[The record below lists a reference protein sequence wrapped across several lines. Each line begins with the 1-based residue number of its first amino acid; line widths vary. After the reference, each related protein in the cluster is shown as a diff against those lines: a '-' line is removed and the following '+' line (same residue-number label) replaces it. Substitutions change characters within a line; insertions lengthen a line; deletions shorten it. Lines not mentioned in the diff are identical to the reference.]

1 MKTKFVL
8 FVVFLST
15 AVVSFAG
22 NFIGHWKGKVASLP
36 IVFHISNDSVWSAT
50 LDSPMQGA
58 MGIKCGKVV
67 VAGDSITINMP
78 ALRADFKGVIAQ
90 DDKSISGTFTQ
101 GISLPLTLT
110 RTTADAVM
118 YNRPQEPQ
126 PPFVY
131 NTHDVTF
138 QNGEITLA
146 GTLTTPFWGK
156 SHKAVVLVSG
166 SGSQNRD
173 EELFGHKPFA
183 VIADYLTR
191 HGIAVLRYDD
201 RGVGG
206 SSKGRKDDTTID
218 LATDAMAA
226 VKYLKSRKDIDTTH
240 IGIVGH
246 SEGGLIA
253 VINAAQ
259 HPQDVNFIAT
269 LAGPYVSGRD
279 ILIRQNQLIAETM
292 GQPLGDSQLKH
303 INDLI
308 DAIYNS
314 TDTDQLATRLTE
326 ILESDSINKQQD
338 IATTVRVMTSPWY
351 VAFVKLDP
359 AQYIAQVKCPVFAA
373 NGTWDYQVDAMQ
385 NLEMAQKMIP
395 QATIKQYEGLNH
407 MFQPSSSRQAS
418 MNYGAIETTISEQLL
433 NDLAKWING
442 LK

>member
-1 MKTKFVL
+1 MKNRILLVLVFVFCGL
-8 FVVFLST
+8 VAMASDFV
-15 AVVSFAG
+15 
-22 NFIGHWKGKVASLP
+22 GHWKGTVANLP
-36 IVFHISNDSVWSAT
+36 IVFHISNNSEWSAT

-58 MGIKCGKVV
+58 KDIPCGKVSV
-67 VAGDSITINMP
+67 ECDTIVIDMP
-78 ALRADFKGVIAQ
+78 VLRANFKGVIAK
-90 DDKSISGTFTQ
+90 DDKSIVGTFTQ
-101 GISLPLTLT
+101 GMALPLTLN
-110 RTTADAVM
+110 RTTADAVV

-131 NTHDVTF
+131 NVKEVTF
-138 QNGEITLA
+138 QNGDITLA
-146 GTLTTPFWGK
+146 GTLTTPIIGK
-156 SHKAVVLVSG
+156 KHKAVVLVSG

-173 EELFGHKPFA
+173 EELYGHKPFA
-183 VIADYLTR
+183 VIADFLTR

-206 SSKGRKDDTTID
+206 SSKGSKDDTTID

-226 VKYLKSRKDIDTTH
+226 VEYLKSRNDIDTAH
-240 IGIVGH
+240 IGIIGH

-259 HPQDVNFIAT
+259 HPEDVNFIVT

-279 ILIRQNQLIAETM
+279 ILVRQNQLIAETM
-292 GQPLGDSQLKH
+292 GQSLNDSQLKH
-303 INDLI
+303 IDDLFN
-308 DAIYNS
+308 AIYNS
-314 TDTDQLATRLTE
+314 TNTEKLAVELTE
-326 ILESDSINKQQD
+326 ILKSDSTNKPQD
-338 IATTVRVMTSPWY
+338 IETTVKVMTSPWY

-359 AQYIAQVKCPVFAA
+359 TQYLTQVKCPVFAA

-385 NLEMAQKMIP
+385 NLAMAQKMIP

-433 NDLAKWING
+433 HDIAKWIIE

>member
-1 MKTKFVL
+1 MKTRYFL
-8 FVVFLST
+8 FVVFFVTVIASS
-15 AVVSFAG
+15 AADFV
-22 NFIGHWKGKVASLP
+22 GHWKGKVANLP
-36 IVFHISNDSVWSAT
+36 IVFHITNDSVWSAT

-58 MGIKCGKVV
+58 MGIECGKVEV
-67 VAGDSITINMP
+67 VDDNITIDMP
-78 ALRADFKGVIAQ
+78 VLRADFKGVIAQ
-90 DDKSISGTFTQ
+90 DDNSISGTFTQ
-101 GISLPLTLT
+101 GMSLPLTLT
-110 RTTADAVM
+110 RTTADAVV

-131 NTHDVTF
+131 NSQNVTF
-138 QNGEITLA
+138 QNGDISLA

-156 SHKAVVLVSG
+156 KHKAVVLVSG
-166 SGSQNRD
+166 SGAQNRD
-173 EELFGHKPFA
+173 EEIMGHKPFA

-206 SSKGRKDDTTID
+206 SSKGSKDDTTLD

-226 VKYLKSRKDIDTTH
+226 INYLKTRSDIDTTH
-240 IGIVGH
+240 IGIIGH

-259 HPQDVNFIAT
+259 YPTDVNFIVT
-269 LAGPYVSGRD
+269 LAGPYVCGRD
-279 ILIRQNQLIAETM
+279 ILVRQNQLIAETM
-292 GQPLGDSQLKH
+292 GQPLDDNQLKH
-303 INDLI
+303 INEMF
-308 DAIYNS
+308 DAIYKS
-314 TDTDQLATRLTE
+314 TDSEQLSIELTE
-326 ILESDSINKQQD
+326 ILKSDSTNKQQD
-338 IATTVRVMTSPWY
+338 IETTVKVMTSPWY
-351 VAFVKLDP
+351 MAFVKLDP
-359 AQYIAQVKCPVFAA
+359 AKYLSMVKCPVYAV
-373 NGTWDYQVDAMQ
+373 NGTWDYQVDATQ

-433 NDLAKWING
+433 DDLAKWING

>member
-1 MKTKFVL
+1 MRSKGCIFLVMLLCGLVASAADFV
-8 FVVFLST
+8 
-15 AVVSFAG
+15 
-22 NFIGHWKGKVASLP
+22 GHWKGKVANLP
-36 IVFHISNDSVWSAT
+36 IVFHIANDSIWSAT

-78 ALRADFKGVIAQ
+78 ALCANFKGVIAQ
-90 DDKSISGTFTQ
+90 DDKSITGTFTQ
-101 GISLPLTLT
+101 GMSLPLTLT

-131 NTHDVTF
+131 NTQDVTF
-138 QNGEITLA
+138 QNGDITLA
-146 GTLTTPFWGK
+146 GTLTTPFWGTR
-156 SHKAVVLVSG
+156 HKAVVLVSG

-206 SSKGRKDDTTID
+206 SSKGSKDDTTLD
-218 LATDAMAA
+218 LAADAMAA
-226 VKYLKSRKDIDTTH
+226 VKYLKSRSDIDTTH
-240 IGIVGH
+240 VGIIGH

-292 GQPLGDSQLKH
+292 GQPLNDGQLKH
-303 INDLI
+303 INDLL

-314 TDTDQLATRLTE
+314 TDPDQLATRLTE
-326 ILESDSINKQQD
+326 ILESDSTNKQQD

-407 MFQPSSSRQAS
+407 MFQPSLSRQAS

-433 NDLAKWING
+433 NDLTKWING

>member
-1 MKTKFVL
+1 M
-8 FVVFLST
+8 FLYSMV
-15 AVVSFAG
+15 AVAG
-22 NFIGHWKGKVASLP
+22 NFEGHWKGKVANLP
-36 IVFHISNDSVWSAT
+36 IVFHIANDSVWSAT

-78 ALRADFKGVIAQ
+78 ALHADFKGVIAQ
-90 DDKSISGTFTQ
+90 DDESISGTFTQ
-101 GISLPLTLT
+101 GMSLPLTLT
-110 RTTADAVM
+110 RTTADAVK

-126 PPFVY
+126 PPYVY
-131 NTHDVTF
+131 NSQDVTF
-138 QNGEITLA
+138 QNGDITFA

-166 SGSQNRD
+166 SGAQNRD

-206 SSKGRKDDTTID
+206 SSKGSRDDTTLD
-218 LATDAMAA
+218 FATDAMAA
-226 VKYLKSRKDIDTTH
+226 VKYLKSHNNIDTTH
-240 IGIVGH
+240 IGIIGH

-259 HPQDVNFIAT
+259 HPEDVNFIAT

-279 ILIRQNQLIAETM
+279 ILVRQNQLIAETM
-292 GQPLGDSQLKH
+292 GHTLNEEQLAQ
-303 INDLI
+303 IETI
-308 DAIYNS
+308 FETIYNS
-314 TDTDQLATRLTE
+314 TDTDQLAVRLTE
-326 ILESDSINKQQD
+326 ILKSDSTNKQQD
-338 IATTVRVMTSPWY
+338 IEPTVKVMTSPWY

-359 AQYIAQVKCPVFAA
+359 TQYISQVKCPVFAT
-373 NGTWDYQVDAMQ
+373 NGTWDYQVDATQ

-433 NDLAKWING
+433 YDLTKWING

>member
-1 MKTKFVL
+1 MKLKVTLIISMLCCGIVAFASDFV
-8 FVVFLST
+8 
-15 AVVSFAG
+15 
-22 NFIGHWKGKVASLP
+22 GHWKGKVANLP
-36 IVFHISNDSVWSAT
+36 IVFHIANDSIWSAT

-78 ALRADFKGVIAQ
+78 ALRANFKGVIVQ
-90 DDKSISGTFTQ
+90 DDKSITGTFTQ
-101 GISLPLTLT
+101 GMSLPLTLT

-131 NTHDVTF
+131 NTQDVTF
-138 QNGEITLA
+138 QNGDITLA

-156 SHKAVVLVSG
+156 KHKAVVLVSG

-206 SSKGRKDDTTID
+206 SSKGSKDDTTLD

-303 INDLI
+303 INDLF

-351 VAFVKLDP
+351 VAFVKLAP

-433 NDLAKWING
+433 NDLTKWING

>member
-1 MKTKFVL
+1 MRLKVALIISMLCCGIVAFASDFV
-8 FVVFLST
+8 
-15 AVVSFAG
+15 
-22 NFIGHWKGKVASLP
+22 GHWKGKVANLP
-36 IVFHISNDSVWSAT
+36 IVFHIANDSIWSAT

-67 VAGDSITINMP
+67 VSGDSITIDMP
-78 ALRADFKGVIAQ
+78 ALCADFKGVIAQ
-90 DDKSISGTFTQ
+90 DDKSIIGTFTQ

-131 NTHDVTF
+131 NTQDVTF
-138 QNGEITLA
+138 QNGDITLA
-146 GTLTTPFWGK
+146 GTLTTPFWGTR
-156 SHKAVVLVSG
+156 HKAVVLVSG
-166 SGSQNRD
+166 SGPQNRD

-206 SSKGRKDDTTID
+206 SSKGSKDDTTLD

-240 IGIVGH
+240 VGIIGH

-292 GQPLGDSQLKH
+292 GQPLNDGQLKH
-303 INDLI
+303 INDLF

-314 TDTDQLATRLTE
+314 TDIDQLATRLTE
-326 ILESDSINKQQD
+326 ILESDSTNKQQD

-373 NGTWDYQVDAMQ
+373 NGTWDYQVDATQ
-385 NLEMAQKMIP
+385 NLGMAQRMIP

-407 MFQPSSSRQAS
+407 LFQPSSSRQAS
-418 MNYGAIETTISEQLL
+418 MNYGAIETTISEQVLK
-433 NDLAKWING
+433 DMVEWIIRR
-442 LK
+442 

>member
-1 MKTKFVL
+1 MRSKGCIFLVMLLCGLVASAAEFV
-8 FVVFLST
+8 
-15 AVVSFAG
+15 
-22 NFIGHWKGKVASLP
+22 GHWKGKVASLP
-36 IVFHISNDSVWSAT
+36 IVFHIANDSIWSAT

-78 ALRADFKGVIAQ
+78 ALCANFKGVIAQ
-90 DDKSISGTFTQ
+90 DDKSITGTFTQ
-101 GISLPLTLT
+101 GMSLPLTLT

-131 NTHDVTF
+131 NTQDVTF
-138 QNGEITLA
+138 QNGDITLA

-156 SHKAVVLVSG
+156 KHKAVVLVSG
-166 SGSQNRD
+166 SGAQNRD

-206 SSKGRKDDTTID
+206 SSKGSKDDTTLD

-226 VKYLKSRKDIDTTH
+226 VKYLKSRSDIDTTH
-240 IGIVGH
+240 VGIIGH

-292 GQPLGDSQLKH
+292 GQPLNDGQLKH
-303 INDLI
+303 INDLL

-326 ILESDSINKQQD
+326 ILESDSTNKQQD

-433 NDLAKWING
+433 NDLTKWING